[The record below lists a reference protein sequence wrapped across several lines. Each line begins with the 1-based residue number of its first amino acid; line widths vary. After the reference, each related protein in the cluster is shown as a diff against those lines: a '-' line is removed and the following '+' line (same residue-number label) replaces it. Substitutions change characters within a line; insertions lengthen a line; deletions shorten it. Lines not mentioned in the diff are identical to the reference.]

1 MESLNQDWNTIIVLV
16 FLLGLKHGFDADHL
30 ATIDG
35 LTRRSLQHNA
45 RLAGWCGTLFSV
57 GHGAVVIAIAVGTCL
72 LARHWAPPQW
82 LLLSGAWISIGFLL
96 ALGLLNLHAVLNTPA
111 DQPVQL
117 QSLKGR
123 GMGRLTRT
131 SHPLAVLI
139 IGALFA
145 LSFDT
150 VSLAALF
157 ALTAGRFDGVADAL
171 LLALLFMLGMLIA
184 DGANGMWIARLIRR
198 ANDTARIASRVLGLA
213 LGGMSLLVAAFG
225 IAKLVLP
232 SVDDWSDGKELALGL
247 TFVVLIA
254 GSYVV
259 AMRLARIRAILSPRS
274 R

>member
-1 MESLNQDWNTIIVLV
+1 MKI
-16 FLLGLKHGFDADHL
+16 
-30 ATIDG
+30 
-35 LTRRSLQHNA
+35 TRCCA
-45 RLAGWCGTLFSV
+45 
-57 GHGAVVIAIAVGTCL
+57 
-72 LARHWAPPQW
+72 
-82 LLLSGAWISIGFLL
+82 
-96 ALGLLNLHAVLNTPA
+96 
-111 DQPVQL
+111 
-117 QSLKGR
+117 
-123 GMGRLTRT
+123 
-131 SHPLAVLI
+131 
-139 IGALFA
+139 
-145 LSFDT
+145 
-150 VSLAALF
+150 
-157 ALTAGRFDGVADAL
+157 AL

-259 AMRLARIRAILSPRS
+259 AMRLARIRAILFPRS